1 MYLLN
6 KDKLKVGD
14 LIFTRDE
21 SPTSRTIRKSLG
33 CNYSHVLIY
42 VTDSSCIHA
51 DGDGVHS
58 VNIQRLLF
66 KDSNDVQVMRCIETE
81 AWTDVRL
88 KELCKLAKSKIGTE
102 YTKTK
107 AVKAGIAYKT
117 GFSKKS
123 KNEQLQ
129 FCSKLVAESYEYA
142 GLKISKDY
150 TLCTPAE
157 LLLSKIFS
165 VIESVPEVATEEEIE
180 FAKDSTKNSVLKQTN
195 ITNELLR
202 QVRAISSNKIQTIED
217 VLNLA
222 LQNEELDK
230 AVAKIINESGYL
242 KIWAEDIVKNQSR
255 YFKINYPD
263 HVVKIMNEKGP
274 QREIDM
280 ANEDIERFDE
290 YRYSLLQRR
299 AEQTFD
305 SETLLQ
311 HINLYQ
317 ILLSFAYQRKEVFEY
332 VLKRKVQ
339 IAC

>member
-6 KDKLKVGD
+6 KEKLKVGD

-21 SPTSRTIRKSLG
+21 SPTSRAIRKSLG
-33 CNYSHVLIY
+33 CDYSHVLIY

-58 VNIQRLLF
+58 VNIQRMLF
-66 KDSNDVQVMRCIETE
+66 KNSNDVQVMRCIETKE
-81 AWTDVRL
+81 WTEVRL
-88 KELCKLAKSKIGTE
+88 KELCKLARSQIGTE

-107 AVKAGIAYKT
+107 ALKAGIAYKT

-123 KNEQLQ
+123 KNEPLQ

-142 GLKISKDY
+142 GIKISKDY

-157 LLLSKIFS
+157 LLLSKSFS
-165 VIESVPEVATEEEIE
+165 VIESVSEVATEEEIE
-180 FAKDSTKNSVLKQTN
+180 FANDSMKNSVSKQTN

-202 QVRAISSNKIQTIED
+202 NVRAISNNKIQTIED
-217 VLNLA
+217 VLDLA
-222 LQNEELDK
+222 LHNVELDK

-242 KIWAEDIVKNQSR
+242 KMWADDIVKNQSR

-263 HVVKIMNEKGP
+263 SVIKIMNEEGP
-274 QREIDM
+274 QREINM
-280 ANEDIERFDE
+280 ANEDIERFNE
-290 YRYSLLQRR
+290 YRYGLLQRK
-299 AEQTFD
+299 AKQPFD

-317 ILLSFAYQRKEVFEY
+317 ILISLAYQRKEVFEY
-332 VLKRKVQ
+332 ILKRRMQ
-339 IAC
+339 IVC

>member
-6 KDKLKVGD
+6 KERLKVGD
-14 LIFTRDE
+14 LIFTREE
-21 SPTSRTIRKSLG
+21 SPTSRAIRKSLN
-33 CNYSHVLIY
+33 CDYSHVLIY
-42 VTDSSCIHA
+42 VADSSCIHA
-51 DGDGVHS
+51 DSDGVHS

-66 KDSNDVQVMRCIETE
+66 NSSNDVQVMRFIETE
-81 AWTDVRL
+81 TWTDDRL
-88 KELCKLAKSKIGTE
+88 KELCTLARSKIGTE

-107 AVKAGIAYKT
+107 AIKAGIAYKT

-157 LLLSKIFS
+157 LLLSKSFF
-165 VIESVPEVATEEEIE
+165 VIEEASNVATPEEIA
-180 FAKDSTKNSVLKQTN
+180 FAKDSLKNSLTKQKN

-202 QVRAISSNKIQTIED
+202 QVRSISSNKIQTIED

-222 LQNEELDK
+222 LQNSELDK
-230 AVAKIINESGYL
+230 KIAKIINESGYL
-242 KIWAEDIVKNQSR
+242 SIWADDIVKNQSR

-263 HVVKIMNEKGP
+263 DVVKIINPEGAES
-274 QREIDM
+274 EINM
-280 ANEDIERFDE
+280 ANDDIERFDK
-290 YRYSLLQRR
+290 YHHYLLQRR
-299 AEQTFD
+299 AKQSFD

-332 VLKRKVQ
+332 ILKRKVK

>member
-6 KDKLKVGD
+6 QEKLKVGD

-21 SPTSRTIRKSLG
+21 NPTSRAIRKSLG
-33 CNYSHVLIY
+33 CDYSHVLIC

-66 KDSNDVQVMRCIETE
+66 KSSNDVRVMRCIETE
-81 AWTDVRL
+81 TWTDSRL
-88 KELCKLAKSKIGTE
+88 KELCKLARSKIGTE

-123 KNEQLQ
+123 KNEKLQ

-157 LLLSKIFS
+157 LLLSKSFS
-165 VIESVPEVATEEEIE
+165 VIESVSKVASAEEIE
-180 FAKDSTKNSVLKQTN
+180 FAEDSTKNSITKQTN

-202 QVRAISSNKIQTIED
+202 RVRSISSNKIQTIEE
-217 VLNLA
+217 VLDLA
-222 LQNEELDK
+222 LQNTELDK
-230 AVAKIINESGYL
+230 AIAKIINESGYL
-242 KIWAEDIVKNQSR
+242 KMWADDIVKNQSR

-263 HVVKIMNEKGP
+263 DVVNIMNQEGP
-274 QREIDM
+274 EREINM
-280 ANEDIERFDE
+280 ANEDIERFNE

-299 AEQTFD
+299 EKQTFD

-317 ILLSFAYQRKEVFEY
+317 ILLSLAYQRKEVFEY